1 MVDDL
6 KTYYSN
12 LLDQHGR
19 SPKAT
24 QHVSTVDQYKRFKI
38 LCQNVS
44 PKSSVIDLGCG
55 LGDMLVYLRDEGL
68 KGSYLGADFVEGF
81 IDKNNDFFSSEHD
94 ASFIHFDILSDV
106 LPSNYD
112 HVILSGVFNNIME
125 DNHYFMKTCLKKMFA
140 AANKEISFNMMSTY
154 VDYQADDLFYFDPLK
169 IFDFC
174 KKELSPLVML
184 KHDYALGEKNYP
196 YEFSIFVQK
205 EL

>member
-1 MVDDL
+1 
-6 KTYYSN
+6 
-12 LLDQHGR
+12 
-19 SPKAT
+19 
-24 QHVSTVDQYKRFKI
+24 
-38 LCQNVS
+38 
-44 PKSSVIDLGCG
+44 
-55 LGDMLVYLRDEGL
+55 
-68 KGSYLGADFVEGF
+68 
-81 IDKNNDFFSSEHD
+81 
-94 ASFIHFDILSDV
+94 
-106 LPSNYD
+106 
-112 HVILSGVFNNIME
+112 
-125 DNHYFMKTCLKKMFA
+125 MFA